1 MNEDMLRGR
10 WKQVRGKIQQKW
22 GELTDDDMD
31 QIEGRRDQLVGK
43 LQARYGYA
51 KEEAESRVDDFFED
65 WDDVSYTD
73 DPSYR

>member
-31 QIEGRRDQLVGK
+31 QIEGRR
-43 LQARYGYA
+43 
-51 KEEAESRVDDFFED
+51 EEAESRVDEFFED
-65 WDDVSYTD
+65 WDDVTSTDDVSYT
-73 DPSYR
+73 